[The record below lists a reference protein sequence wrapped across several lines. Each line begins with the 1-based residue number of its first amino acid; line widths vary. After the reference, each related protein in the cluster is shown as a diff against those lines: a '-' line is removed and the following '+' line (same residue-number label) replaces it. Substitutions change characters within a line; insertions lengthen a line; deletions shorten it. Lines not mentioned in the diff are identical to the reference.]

1 MMMKMMM
8 CDDGDGDGNDDQG
21 NINDYYMGQVHIDD
35 D

>member
-8 CDDGDGDGNDDQG
+8 CDDGDGNDDQG
-21 NINDYYMGQVHIDD
+21 NTNDYYMRQVHIDD